1 MQLVIIIL
9 TQISFLCSFYYDH
22 DACYFYYFDYYY
34 YYFTLIITITITIVF
49 ISISITIIIII
60 MIITRGA
67 ALVTLRQLS
76 RFALGWR
83 FAPTGLFLASHH
95 LNSRPRLFQ
104 ATPSLFQVIGIII
117 IIMLIVLIVCV
128 LLIILLIL
136 LLHNYYCNYCYQYGN
151 IPEHS
156 SKADEDSGMQ
166 NVLGT
171 FRNIPRTYR
180 IGRTHPVLHLCSL
193 SFRTDP
199 IPSVIL
205 FIFFFPLSILLFSFV
220 FFLRNRPYQADST
233 TSRPICE
240 VKLPRARVV
249 LRWGTTWEVRVLI
262 LLRLFNARSLVF
274 HFIIII

>member
-1 MQLVIIIL
+1 MCVLRG
-9 TQISFLCSFYYDH
+9 
-22 DACYFYYFDYYY
+22 
-34 YYFTLIITITITIVF
+34 
-49 ISISITIIIII
+49 
-60 MIITRGA
+60 RGA
-67 ALVTLRQLS
+67 RERPWSNTGWVVVLSIHVLTDPIGSPCADPVLSLESSMRNGPVTFR
-76 RFALGWR
+76 
-83 FAPTGLFLASHH
+83 
-95 LNSRPRLFQ
+95 
-104 ATPSLFQVIGIII
+104 
-117 IIMLIVLIVCV
+117 
-128 LLIILLIL
+128 
-136 LLHNYYCNYCYQYGN
+136 N
-151 IPEHS
+151 IPRKLPQDSDMRNVPGTFLEHS

>member
-1 MQLVIIIL
+1 MKRRTTAIADLDDDLDIK
-9 TQISFLCSFYYDH
+9 TM
-22 DACYFYYFDYYY
+22 FDGWPEVK
-34 YYFTLIITITITIVF
+34 TPEPVKPVL
-49 ISISITIIIII
+49 SLESS
-60 MIITRGA
+60 MRNGP
-67 ALVTLRQLS
+67 VTFR
-76 RFALGWR
+76 
-83 FAPTGLFLASHH
+83 
-95 LNSRPRLFQ
+95 
-104 ATPSLFQVIGIII
+104 
-117 IIMLIVLIVCV
+117 
-128 LLIILLIL
+128 
-136 LLHNYYCNYCYQYGN
+136 N
-151 IPEHS
+151 IPRKLPQDSDMRNVPGTFLEHS

-262 LLRLFNARSLVF
+262 LLRVFNVRTHVLWSYIF
-274 HFIIII
+274 SYSFFYF

>member
-1 MQLVIIIL
+1 MRRRAGARCHVCATGKGCPRAPMEQYWVGGGAE
-9 TQISFLCSFYYDH
+9 H
-22 DACYFYYFDYYY
+22 
-34 YYFTLIITITITIVF
+34 
-49 ISISITIIIII
+49 
-60 MIITRGA
+60 TRADRSHRKSVCGPGTVPGVKHA
-67 ALVTLRQLS
+67 QRSCNIPEHSSEAS
-76 RFALGWR
+76 
-83 FAPTGLFLASHH
+83 TGLRHAERSWNIQEH
-95 LNSRPRLFQ
+95 SW
-104 ATPSLFQVIGIII
+104 
-117 IIMLIVLIVCV
+117 
-128 LLIILLIL
+128 
-136 LLHNYYCNYCYQYGN
+136 N

-240 VKLPRARVV
+240 VKLPRAWVV

-262 LLRLFNARSLVF
+262 LLRVFNARSLVF
-274 HFIIII
+274 HFIIIIII